1 MLIFKKKVLN
11 NDLFY
16 FEIKFSS
23 SLDTLFLQNNIIG
36 INNNPKLFH
45 LINKNEL
52 LHISMSGL
60 IHFSCCRL
68 TSNLSAKKMHRDETS
83 LTIDPISYFSQLNQI
98 FCFLLKSKLNSY

>member
-1 MLIFKKKVLN
+1 MLFLKKKVLN

-45 LINKNEL
+45 FINKNEL
-52 LHISMSGL
+52 
-60 IHFSCCRL
+60 
-68 TSNLSAKKMHRDETS
+68 
-83 LTIDPISYFSQLNQI
+83 
-98 FCFLLKSKLNSY
+98 